1 MTLFKVISKSEN
13 EELFYKKEWLSGSVQ
28 IHFGPPPIPPVQI
41 SVDKILD
48 KDDITIKLRKKT
60 MSEK

>member
-13 EELFYKKEWLSGSVQ
+13 EELFYKKGWLSRSVQ
-28 IHFGPPPIPPVQI
+28 IHFGPPPTPPFQI
-41 SVDKILD
+41 RVDKKLD
-48 KDDITIKLRKKT
+48 KDDIKIKLRKNT